1 MGAERA
7 VLTEAVIYRLA
18 DLRRTGQDAK
28 FDEMVRELRLRN
40 KADDVERVVELAER
54 VAGFADTALKPI

>member
-7 VLTEAVIYRLA
+7 VLTEAVIHRLA
-18 DLRRTGQDAK
+18 ELRRTGQDAK

>member
-7 VLTEAVIYRLA
+7 ALTQFVIQRLA
-18 DLRRTGQDAK
+18 DLRRTGEDAK

-40 KADDVERVVELAER
+40 KADDVERVVQLAER
-54 VAGFADTALKPI
+54 LAGFDANDAEKR